1 VAVIHVLLYKMELC
15 FFSLRLHIHIQ
26 TFFFIW
32 IFVTVVLSSK
42 AIPSVIEKYPYK
54 KGDISWGVLSQW
66 EVPSLEG
73 YYLSE
78 RCHLLRGATSVRGA
92 ISWGVLP
99 QWEVPSLE
107 GYYLSEGCHL
117 LRGTTSVHQKS
128 DLNKE
133 SGLWWEGP

>member
-1 VAVIHVLLYKMELC
+1 MAVIHVLLYKMELC

-32 IFVTVVLSSK
+32 ISVTVVPSSK

-54 KGDISWGVLSQW
+54 KGAISWGVLSQW

-73 YYLSE
+73 CYLSE

-92 ISWGVLP
+92 ISWGVLS
-99 QWEVPSLE
+99 QCIRNLTLIRRVAFGGRDLKR
-107 GYYLSEGCHL
+107 GGLLHHYYYYYYLGVFW
-117 LRGTTSVHQKS
+117 G
-128 DLNKE
+128 
-133 SGLWWEGP
+133 